1 MHRRVPLGLD
11 DGASVGDGIAPY
23 AGARVPGSFQGVTDA
38 GSSLSTV
45 HGPTGPSEDPLTS
58 PGSFPFKVG
67 DDAYRLRRQ
76 DAEWRRGFQEV
87 VVDPE
92 KAVAILE
99 IATQKYRQDATLM
112 SLLQAAAKSL
122 AGLHEGGVFV
132 LLWLRPE
139 QERAVAP
146 PPAPSMPAPKLPKF
160 TEPPPIE
167 EMMPVAQAV
176 ALKNAAAAGV
186 PFCEECAKAAAARAA
201 AGTAS

>member
-1 MHRRVPLGLD
+1 MHRKVPLGLD
-11 DGASVGDGIAPY
+11 ETSSVGDGIAPY
-23 AGARVPGSFQGVTDA
+23 AGARVPGSFQGVADA

-76 DAEWRRGFQEV
+76 DAEWRRGFQEM
-87 VVDPE
+87 VVDPD

-99 IATQKYRQDATLM
+99 IATQKYQHNTTLTP
-112 SLLQAAAKSL
+112 LLQAAAKSL

-146 PPAPSMPAPKLPKF
+146 PPAPSMPAPRLPK
-160 TEPPPIE
+160 TPEPA
-167 EMMPVAQAV
+167 PVEDTVSV
-176 ALKNAAAAGV
+176 APACLKNAAAQGA
-186 PFCEECAKAAAARAA
+186 PFIN
-201 AGTAS
+201 